1 MEMMQSIIESLGFP
15 MAVCFA
21 FGYYI
26 MRKDNQEQ
34 LDKQRLTEELAEN
47 RAERKAF
54 AEERKGFIEVL
65 NKFNTRFEVLE
76 IKVDNISSKIDK

>member
-1 MEMMQSIIESLGFP
+1 MEMMQSLIESLGFP
-15 MAVCFA
+15 VAICFA

-26 MRKDNQEQ
+26 MRKDEQ
-34 LDKQRLTEELAEN
+34 QQADKDKLHEELSEN

-76 IKVDNISSKIDK
+76 MKVDNISDKINK